1 MTLIVNFHLQ
11 VSRLRV
17 KISLTTTGN
26 CQYDMPLY
34 RGSPLKQPDKQSP
47 PLGDF
52 GKEHL
57 PFLLGP
63 CKKQLSR
70 RSPRF
75 EKEEGLWIWQGEKM
89 LGDTARAMCE

>member
-17 KISLTTTGN
+17 KVSLTTTGN

-34 RGSPLKQPDKQSP
+34 RGNPLKQPDKQNP
-47 PLGDF
+47 PLDDF
-52 GKEHL
+52 GKEHS

-63 CKKQLSR
+63 CKKRLSR

-75 EKEEGLWIWQGEKM
+75 EKEEGLWTWQGEKM
-89 LGDTARAMCE
+89 LADMSE